1 MIQSQ
6 QYAQKS
12 LVVSESSNVG
22 KRKLRASRHP
32 IEEVEPKTTRSRDH
46 FGTEQDDLGAQI
58 PTKQNSAP
66 KYAFQ
71 AKLSR
76 DQKLDQA
83 LNSITK
89 VTSQAPHRHQSFKL
103 SPSQLNSQVSQ
114 NSGIRK
120 RESIGSPS
128 EYADSYSSK

>member
-12 LVVSESSNVG
+12 LVVSESSNVA

-32 IEEVEPKTTRSRDH
+32 IDEVEPKTTRSRDH
-46 FGTEQDDLGAQI
+46 FNVQMDAESGELPAPI
-58 PTKQNSAP
+58 PTKANSAS

-76 DQKLDQA
+76 D
-83 LNSITK
+83 
-89 VTSQAPHRHQSFKL
+89 
-103 SPSQLNSQVSQ
+103 
-114 NSGIRK
+114 
-120 RESIGSPS
+120 
-128 EYADSYSSK
+128 